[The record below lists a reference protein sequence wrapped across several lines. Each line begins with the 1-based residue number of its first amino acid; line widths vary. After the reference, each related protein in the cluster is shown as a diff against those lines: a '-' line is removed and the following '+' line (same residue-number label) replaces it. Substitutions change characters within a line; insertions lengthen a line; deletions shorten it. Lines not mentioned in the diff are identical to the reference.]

1 MLSVINDLDYL
12 YEDLNFIDDDI
23 TKFLKDPKVKRFIE
37 LSKKKV
43 IDDLT
48 PEEIQEINSLFK
60 QKYIQEYIKAV
71 EKVGSRNGWIFGSI
85 SGGIIGAIATALGLS
100 GSGIPVFVLALLG
113 AVLGGYSLG
122 YVSSQINKV
131 IRRWKAENDI
141 TSGKHTGVIVTGD
154 VNVPMIRNV

>member
-1 MLSVINDLDYL
+1 MLSVINI
-12 YEDLNFIDDDI
+12 YEELSFVDDDI
-23 TKFLKDPKVKRFIE
+23 SKFLKDPKVKRFVE

-48 PEEIQEINSLFK
+48 QEEIQEVNSLFK

-71 EKVGSRNGWIFGSI
+71 EKVGARNGWIFGSI
-85 SGGIIGAIATALGLS
+85 TGGIIGSIATTLGLS
-100 GSGIPVFVLALLG
+100 GAGIPIFVLALMG

-122 YVSSQINKV
+122 VISSKINKV
-131 IRRWKAENDI
+131 IRRWKAENAI
-141 TSGKHTGVIVTGD
+141 TTDKNAGVIVTGT